1 MLCSWFQ
8 QCRGGSAIYDGAAG
22 TRGSVAGGDGPGRW
36 RRVVSGA
43 VAADRPLCVLT
54 PPPPRT
60 LRRPVHWPRTEAPQ
74 HILHHICGDAVEV
87 RDVGRRRGGDGGGGG
102 GDSDE
107 DSDADDVSIVPLYTV
122 MQKLTNDKVKLDKP
136 RDCADFFSKVC
147 KLFVTIAQ
155 DKLFQTQFGEL
166 VALAKA
172 FLAVFQGFVQ
182 HRIHPIEWPH
192 ATEDPSIVQTDPFYY
207 LSIDISPGDLL
218 LSLKR
223 YSQPSAP
230 FPFSWTEPNGQRS
243 TLLSTKCDQLI
254 RKREAVVPI
263 SSSSAGAASTTTG
276 AAAAAAAPTEPPGTR
291 EAIPSVLALHLRRFA
306 IDLDAQ
312 WKEKLLDYFSFPYR
326 LDWAPFLAP
335 ADHAADH
342 RDEAQPPPPLWYQ
355 LHGVIVHAGDA
366 ADDGHYVSLIRDS
379 SSRSG
384 SSGGSSSRSSH
395 AWYLCNDD
403 RIRRLAD
410 PPASVSSS
418 TAPTEA
424 NGHEPI
430 DVAEWLRPWF
440 GGNDEEGDAA
450 AAAQPTTIDG
460 HETVPER
467 RHDAVDVND
476 DASSSSSSSTT
487 VSALDDA
494 VAMMLF
500 YVRLPSA
507 PPTDDVAAT
516 T

>member
-1 MLCSWFQ
+1 MKGLENPGSLCYLLSLMQQYQSLPPVRALFLELDEDEEEWITNEALGDMLLSTRKAMKCEKRRTDDDKTRKLFTKRKRLVDFVLHFQ
-8 QCRGGSAIYDGAAG
+8 RIIAHCAASDSSDDDSS
-22 TRGSVAGGDGPGRW
+22 TSNNSSNSSEASGD
-36 RRVVSGA
+36 SESSS
-43 VAADRPLCVLT
+43 
-54 PPPPRT
+54 
-60 LRRPVHWPRTEAPQ
+60 HS
-74 HILHHICGDAVEV
+74 
-87 RDVGRRRGGDGGGGG
+87 GG

-155 DKLFQTQFGEL
+155 DKLFQTQCGEL

-218 LSLKR
+218 LSLER

-276 AAAAAAAPTEPPGTR
+276 AAAAAAASTEPPGTR

-335 ADHAADH
+335 ADHAAD
-342 RDEAQPPPPLWYQ
+342 EPPPPLWYQ
-355 LHGVIVHAGDA
+355 LH
-366 ADDGHYVSLIRDS
+366 
-379 SSRSG
+379 
-384 SSGGSSSRSSH
+384 
-395 AWYLCNDD
+395 
-403 RIRRLAD
+403 
-410 PPASVSSS
+410 AS
-418 TAPTEA
+418 TGA

-460 HETVPER
+460 HETAPER

-476 DASSSSSSSTT
+476 DASSSSSSSSSTT

-500 YVRLPSA
+500 YVRLPAA
-507 PPTDDVAAT
+507 PPTDVAAT